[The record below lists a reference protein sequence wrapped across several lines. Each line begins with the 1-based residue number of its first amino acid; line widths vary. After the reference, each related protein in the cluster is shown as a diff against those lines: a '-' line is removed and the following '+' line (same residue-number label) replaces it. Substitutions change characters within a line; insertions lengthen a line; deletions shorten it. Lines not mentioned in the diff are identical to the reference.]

1 VRADIVAALGEFGA
15 AQANG
20 DPPTTLVAGSAPG
33 ESGVAVFCHRFDGG
47 MHFRNTPPHHFICF
61 QTSQVR
67 GELRM
72 AGQVVR
78 YEPPAG
84 SLIIHPAGLDW
95 AADADESVDALTV
108 AIDPAWLAL
117 AAAEGSE
124 RQAQLIE
131 RVSSYDHSL
140 LALARTLAFES
151 TDDYPNGPLFWNEI
165 ASRFIDR
172 LAARHMS
179 ALPVRAR
186 GMLSS
191 DALRRIKEYVVA
203 HLDEP
208 IEVAAL
214 AGIAARS
221 PFHFT
226 RLFTQA
232 VGLTP
237 HRYVIH
243 LRLRRAVE
251 LVRDGRL
258 GLAEIAAC
266 TGFADQSH
274 LSRWVR
280 RVHGVSL
287 TQLTA

>member
-1 VRADIVAALGEFGA
+1 
-15 AQANG
+15 
-20 DPPTTLVAGSAPG
+20 
-33 ESGVAVFCHRFDGG
+33 
-47 MHFRNTPPHHFICF
+47 ICF

-108 AIDPAWLAL
+108 VIDPAWLAL

-131 RVSSYDHSL
+131 CFWEHDHSL

-151 TDDYPNGPLFWNEI
+151 ADDYPNGPLFWNEV

-191 DALRRIKEYVVA
+191 DALKRIKEYVVA

-226 RLFTQA
+226 RVFTQA

>member
-1 VRADIVAALGEFGA
+1 MQHEARADQL
-15 AQANG
+15 
-20 DPPTTLVAGSAPG
+20 T
-33 ESGVAVFCHRFDGG
+33 
-47 MHFRNTPPHHFICF
+47 IC
-61 QTSQVR
+61 
-67 GELRM
+67 
-72 AGQVVR
+72 
-78 YEPPAG
+78 PAG
-84 SLIIHPAGLDW
+84 IDC
-95 AADADESVDALTV
+95 AADADASSSAILV
-108 AIDPAWLAL
+108 AIDPRHLAL
-117 AAAEGSE
+117 AAAEESALD
-124 RQAQLIE
+124 AQLIE
-131 RVSSYDHSL
+131 RFSDRDRRL
-140 LALARTLAFES
+140 LELARILMLES
-151 TDDYPNGPLFWNEI
+151 ADDYPNGPLFWNEV
-165 ASRFIDR
+165 ASRFIDQ

-191 DALRRIKEYVVA
+191 EALKCIKEYVVA

-258 GLAEIAAC
+258 GLAEILES
-266 TGFADQSH
+266 SH
-274 LSRWVR
+274 ITSS
-280 RVHGVSL
+280 GTL
-287 TQLTA
+287 T